1 MVNTESAYACVQEDA
16 PDPTLVSKAWNVYD
30 KSAGSHVP
38 DKKLKMIPIADENEK
53 PETPESLKQDINQ
66 LHVNSVTQWWMIE
79 FVFGFE
85 HSLDQ
90 MRICLEDLADTINYQ
105 ESQRDAL
112 K

>member
-66 LHVNSVTQWWMIE
+66 LHVNSVTM
-79 FVFGFE
+79 V
-85 HSLDQ
+85 D
-90 MRICLEDLADTINYQ
+90 D
-105 ESQRDAL
+105 
-112 K
+112 